1 MSQKHTAI
9 KCVLTNCFEGFLPA
23 LSEALQVFFDGVS
36 GAELMD
42 DLLSMQL
49 QLLHPVLVSLHGS
62 QLHLVDRV
70 QSGVKQSQVGWGWG
84 GGRH

>member
-1 MSQKHTAI
+1 MKLQKKSRMRNNVSPPKNAI

-23 LSEALQVFFDGVS
+23 LSEALQIFFDRVS

-62 QLHLVDRV
+62 QLHLVDSM
-70 QSGVKQSQVGWGWG
+70 QSGVK
-84 GGRH
+84 